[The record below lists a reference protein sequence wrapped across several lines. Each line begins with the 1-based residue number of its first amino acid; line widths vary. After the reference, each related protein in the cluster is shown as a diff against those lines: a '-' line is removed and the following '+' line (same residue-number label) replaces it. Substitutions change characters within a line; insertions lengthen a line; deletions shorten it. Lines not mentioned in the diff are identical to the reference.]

1 MLKKIYLLNDCSD
14 YYKVVI
20 LKKAFVLKKLSELN
34 MSGTVVSAANG
45 ADRKQWK
52 AVYKDETKDD
62 VNKDILKQ
70 LNLPEIREIKNT
82 KEIDEEINKKNNNPP
97 LDN

>member
-1 MLKKIYLLNDCSD
+1 
-14 YYKVVI
+14 
-20 LKKAFVLKKLSELN
+20 

-45 ADRKQWK
+45 ADRSQWK
-52 AVYKDETKDD
+52 AMYKDETKDE

-70 LNLPEIREIKNT
+70 LNEIREIKNT